1 MDSLFIDDFDKYDT
15 VTLINNETIQVN
27 SKGEITERRREF
39 NITNEEKYRI
49 GKIITFL
56 NKNYKHKNDQIHSLI
71 TETINKHDLKSFDE
85 KYKNEYIQFYD
96 DLKSQIKGCK
106 SIECLLL
113 HIATCYGLYTN
124 SLLMN
129 TIAIHSRVK
138 HLVHDKEWMD
148 NYRLNN
154 FLLQLTTIV
163 YHDYDSYSD
172 SFIKSVYYDSESKT
186 ICEEDMI
193 NKDEKITN
201 PKTLLTFL
209 GNKYRIFMETGK
221 ENVETDEEA
230 LKILDKLVLKYPYF
244 TGCAHG
250 CDVFKYKHLSPT
262 IKDIS
267 EFIKRYPK
275 TIVGYV
281 LNTSTYASGNG
292 RHWVAL
298 IFKGSEAHLF
308 CSQGGDFS
316 CFDDPDLVKNINS
329 CCITTINSSVT
340 IQTDNCNC
348 GIYAVLANLICVLYC
363 SGNQKMSNKH
373 LIEHIGKDAKKLN
386 KSGIFK
392 IKEKLCGYNND
403 KYNNI
408 IKDLLEDV

>member
-1 MDSLFIDDFDKYDT
+1 MDSLYVDDFDKYDT

-27 SKGEITERRREF
+27 NKGEITERRREF

-56 NKNYKHKNDQIHSLI
+56 NKNYKPKNDQIHSLI

-85 KYKNEYIQFYD
+85 KYKNEFIQFYD

-172 SFIKSVYYDSESKT
+172 SFIKSVYYDSESKI

-201 PKTLLTFL
+201 PKTILTFL
-209 GNKYRIFMETGK
+209 GNKYRIFMEIGK

-267 EFIKRYPK
+267 EFMKRYPK

-298 IFKGSEAHLF
+298 IFKESEVHLF

-316 CFDDPDLVKNINS
+316 CFDDPDLVKDINS

-348 GIYAVLANLICVLYC
+348 GIYAILANLICVLYC

-373 LIEHIGKDAKKLN
+373 LIEHIGKDARKLN

>member
-1 MDSLFIDDFDKYDT
+1 MDSLYVDDFDKYDT
-15 VTLINNETIQVN
+15 VTLINNETVQVN
-27 SKGEITERRREF
+27 NKGEITERRREF
-39 NITNEEKYRI
+39 NITDEEKYRI

-56 NKNYKHKNDQIHSLI
+56 NKNYKPKNNQIHSLI

-209 GNKYRIFMETGK
+209 GNKYRVFMETGK
-221 ENVETDEEA
+221 ENIETDEEA
-230 LKILDKLVLKYPYF
+230 LEILDKLVLKYPYF

-267 EFIKRYPK
+267 EFMKRYPK

-298 IFKGSEAHLF
+298 IFKESEVHLF

-316 CFDDPDLVKNINS
+316 CFDDPDLIKDINS

-348 GIYAVLANLICVLYC
+348 GIYAILANLICVLYC
-363 SGNQKMSNKH
+363 SGNQKISNKH
-373 LIEHIGKDAKKLN
+373 LIEHIGEDAKKLN

>member
-1 MDSLFIDDFDKYDT
+1 MDSLYVDDFDKYDT

-27 SKGEITERRREF
+27 SKGEITGRRREF

-56 NKNYKHKNDQIHSLI
+56 NKNYKPKNDQIHSLI
-71 TETINKHDLKSFDE
+71 TETVNKHDLKSFDE

-96 DLKSQIKGCK
+96 DLKYQIKGCK

-193 NKDEKITN
+193 NKDQITAIEDAIEKMQPEVKVVKADRGLIERTESSKIIITEDN
-201 PKTLLTFL
+201 
-209 GNKYRIFMETGK
+209 RQ
-221 ENVETDEEA
+221 
-230 LKILDKLVLKYPYF
+230 
-244 TGCAHG
+244 
-250 CDVFKYKHLSPT
+250 
-262 IKDIS
+262 
-267 EFIKRYPK
+267 
-275 TIVGYV
+275 V
-281 LNTSTYASGNG
+281 LN
-292 RHWVAL
+292 
-298 IFKGSEAHLF
+298 
-308 CSQGGDFS
+308 D
-316 CFDDPDLVKNINS
+316 
-329 CCITTINSSVT
+329 
-340 IQTDNCNC
+340 
-348 GIYAVLANLICVLYC
+348 
-363 SGNQKMSNKH
+363 
-373 LIEHIGKDAKKLN
+373 
-386 KSGIFK
+386 
-392 IKEKLCGYNND
+392 
-403 KYNNI
+403 
-408 IKDLLEDV
+408 